1 MAWEEQQPERRRR
14 EPRGSKKSRG
24 RGQAKNKDRVR
35 NREFAWITYFFVIL
49 FIAMMAY
56 IIYFAAFRAD
66 SFVNSPYNQRQNA
79 FAQKVIR
86 GSITDRNGDVLARTS
101 VSDDG
106 TETREYPYGDLFA
119 HIVGYSDPQYGEN
132 GPGVYRK
139 L

>member
-1 MAWEEQQPERRRR
+1 
-14 EPRGSKKSRG
+14 
-24 RGQAKNKDRVR
+24 
-35 NREFAWITYFFVIL
+35 
-49 FIAMMAY
+49 MMAY

-106 TETREYPYGDLFA
+106 TETREYPYGDLFCPYRGIQRSA
-119 HIVGYSDPQYGEN
+119 IREN
-132 GPGVYRK
+132 GLESIENFDLLTSNAFFVEKIQNELTGRK
-139 L
+139 TREIPS